1 MLIASLLILGVLL
14 ILSEIYLPGLIVGS
28 LGLLCLVAAVV
39 IGYVQHGAATGN
51 TLLLTVLIMICG
63 GTALWLK
70 YFPESRIARPFI
82 SAGVA
87 GDAGVD
93 QASLLHQH
101 GVTATAL
108 RPSGV
113 AVIAGQR
120 VDVTSEGDMV
130 EAGRP
135 VEVIV
140 AEGFRIVVRELELQA

>member
-1 MLIASLLILGVLL
+1 MLIASLLIVGVLL

-39 IGYVQHGAATGN
+39 MGYVQHGAAAGN
-51 TLLLTVLIMICG
+51 SLLVTVLVMVTG

-87 GDAGVD
+87 GDAGLD

-101 GVTATAL
+101 GVTSTAL

-120 VDVTSEGDMV
+120 MDVTSEGEMV